1 MKRESKTKKRTANG
15 DAAATS
21 PLEGLIQKM
30 EESLNDGD
38 ELRFTVAEYLR
49 VREALRESEADAV
62 KEIVVR
68 WVEDE
73 KIEPVSA
80 T

>member
-1 MKRESKTKKRTANG
+1 MRRESKTKKEVNG
-15 DAAATS
+15 DADATS
-21 PLEGLIQKM
+21 PLAELIRRM

-38 ELRFTVAEYLR
+38 QLRFTVAEYLR

-80 T
+80 I